1 MLYIQNRAD
10 STLGVIEDFYNDT
23 HQMIL
28 SSGVSSY
35 TFTVAKNIE
44 DSQYLVEG
52 NYVIITDD
60 QGLGWKFT
68 IMNTT
73 QTHTEITV
81 YCEDIGLELVN
92 KVMDTWSAPTTKQP
106 ASYYINKAIK
116 DTKWKIG
123 FNQISNLSRTLKW
136 EGRDTSLNRLLSICT
151 EFDHAEIEFRVKF
164 HNLQVTDYI
173 INIYKSRGANRSDI
187 QLVYGETVD
196 DITKSSSIEELA
208 TAMMGVGSD
217 KELPENAPQG
227 AIPDK
232 VTFKNLTY
240 DDGFFFTKM
249 GDPFLRARVA
259 NQQFNLREGYIED
272 YYEYD
277 TSDPQELLNR
287 TITQLKERSE
297 IKVNYEVSA
306 VKFEKSLQLGDTI
319 TIIDHDY
326 KPELLLSGRVL
337 ELDKSYTDAS
347 QDKLVLGNF
356 LILYSNIND
365 KLYNLQNQIKNMK
378 VDSNYM
384 WLRYAIDDKGTGM
397 SATPTAGTKY
407 LAMLVNKKTGI
418 PSDNPADYAGH
429 WKLIQ
434 GADGKDGIPG
444 ATGADGKTSY
454 THFAY
459 ANNVSGTTDFS
470 LDDPTGRSYMGVY
483 SDFTKADSN
492 DPSDYVWS
500 LTKGESGPEGMQGA
514 QGPKGDIGIPGKP
527 GADGKTSYTHVAYAD
542 NDNGGG
548 FSQNPTNKAYMGWY
562 SDFTANDSTDTTKY
576 AWSLIK
582 GSDGL
587 DGAQG
592 IPGPKGADGKT
603 PYTHIAY
610 ADTATGSGLSQLP
623 DSKKY
628 IGMYVDFTEND
639 SSDPQKYAW
648 SLIKGADGKDGTPG
662 KDGIAGKDGI
672 GIKSTTVTYQASSN
686 GTTAPTGAWTANVPT
701 VPAGQYLWTRTI
713 WTYTDNTNETSYSVA
728 YVAKDGNSG
737 KDGIA
742 GKDGVGIK
750 STAIAY
756 ATSTSGTVTPTT
768 GWVTNPPAVSPG
780 QFMWTKTVWNYTDN
794 SSETGY
800 SVAQAGNTG
809 ATGPVGK
816 DGIAGKDGVGIKSTA
831 IAYAQSTSGTTP
843 PTTGWT
849 AGVPTLIKGQYLWTK
864 TVWTYT
870 DSSAETGYTV
880 SYNAKDGNTGADGVA
895 GKDGTGIKSTVIEY
909 VGAVSGTSKPVNG
922 WSATIPTVPAGQYL
936 WTRTTWQYTDG
947 TSEQGFTNALMGRT
961 GPKGDTG
968 AQGLQGL
975 QGPTGTQGIAGPKG
989 ADGKTQYTHIAYANS
1004 ADGITNFS
1012 TSDSN
1017 RTYVGMY
1024 VDFNVN
1030 DSTAPSDYSWTLV
1043 KGADGSQGTP
1053 GKAGADGKTPYLHTA
1068 YSWSADGTDRFMTV
1082 YPGENL
1088 IGSYQ
1093 FDKLGRWRS
1102 WGDVGAGLTA
1112 TRGFATEESV
1122 PIVKVTSTGTGVIA
1136 DGYGYAMDFIGA
1148 NQIGKTGDRLTLSL
1162 EYKFVK
1168 GNPNSKI
1175 KLQEGNGSGGWQ
1187 NTFGTWEDNDSWHKL
1202 VLNETIDSTT
1212 GDTSYYVGLSGS
1224 LNADTE
1230 LWVKNPKLEKGEN
1243 KFPVYTPSP
1252 LDDPE
1257 GAYPKFIGT
1266 YTDYI
1271 ADDSTDP
1278 SKYTWAKL
1286 RGEQGL
1292 KGDTGED
1299 GVAGKDGVGIES
1311 TQIMYAQNNSGT
1323 TAPTTGWT
1331 AQVPTLIKGQ
1341 YLWTQTTWLYT
1352 DSTGEA
1358 GYTVSYNAKDGNT
1371 GANGIAGK
1379 DGVGIKSTLIEYVV
1393 SSSGITKP
1401 TTGWSALIPSVTAGQ
1416 FLWTRTTWR
1425 YTDSTNEVGYSVA
1438 QAGATGPKGDKG
1450 DSGTDGVAGKDGI
1463 GIKSTA
1469 VSYQASTNG
1478 TTAPTGT
1485 WSTTVPTVAKGS
1497 YLWTRTIWTY
1507 TDNTTETGYSVAYV
1521 GTNGNDGTNGVAG
1534 KDGVG
1539 MKSTTITYAQST
1551 SGTVAPTTGYTT
1563 TVPSVASGSF
1573 LWTKTTWSYTD
1584 GTSESGYS
1592 VAKMGEK
1599 GAQGPQGLQGL
1610 QGATGNQGIQG
1621 LKGLDGKS
1629 SYTHIAYGTSNSGA
1643 GFTQTTSTS
1652 TTYIGMYVDQTATDS
1667 GDPNKYAWSLI
1678 KGADGTQGTPGAK
1691 GADGKTP
1698 YFHSAWANSVDG
1710 KTGFSTTDSVNKSYL
1725 GTYTDFT
1732 VADSADPTKYA
1743 WSLIK
1748 GADGINGKDGIPG
1761 KPGADGRT
1769 PYFHTAWAD
1778 STDGK
1783 INFSLTDATNRGYL
1797 GTYTDFTQA
1806 DSTDTTKYAWS
1817 LIKGRDG
1824 SDGAPGKPGS
1834 DGKTPYFH
1842 QAWAD
1847 SKDGKINFSATDP
1860 TNRGYL
1866 GTYSDF
1872 TQADSTDPSKYY
1884 WVELVGNLQVGG
1896 RNYLA
1901 DTNTTWQTQGS
1912 GGTNQTSSPKW
1923 LFTFGTI
1930 KQAPFN
1936 DGDYVTLSFDYTNV
1950 GTGAYGT
1957 ILPQFNNTPWGQLG
1971 GGDAMKDNGHV
1982 VRTVQWKS
1990 DWTTSGTA
1998 TGIQIRIDNVATT
2011 RTVIVYDMQF
2021 ERGNKATDYK
2031 QAPEDTQALIDS
2043 ISNPN
2048 LVYNAGFKGD
2058 YQNGFDGWSSTEGWY
2073 RTTNSASMHNGANG
2087 VGINQ
2092 DLASTP
2098 GGSWVSLISKPHS
2111 PIDVGTAFSLSVW
2124 HKVYIEGSTGMTFAT
2139 LNFYDSKG
2147 TRVGY
2152 KDTNNVDN
2160 RATSTN
2166 RNVWVELR
2174 ADNIVAPAGAV
2185 KVGVTFQAH
2194 ATPNQAGKI
2203 HAVWSAPI
2211 ISIGSKPAQYTDNQ
2225 GNGADI
2231 SRVNEGLEHVEGLYN
2246 SILTP
2251 IASVTT
2257 PTNPK
2262 TGQQWWVLDT
2272 NGKTVGLKIWDGSTW
2287 TDATIQQSAMNIGT
2301 LNGNTINGATIN
2313 SSNFNVAFDETKE
2326 NTGRLIGPY
2335 FKGTQVIKNGSY
2347 LSDYQYKG
2355 TTQTGYAH
2363 LTPDGLATLINDD
2376 NGKLMSRAYLGLGVL
2391 ELSEQGKTGVITGTL
2406 NAQDSYRNSTNT
2418 VAWLGGWGDW
2428 GSGRGLIHVV
2438 RNGRLVTLSGYP
2450 HHDNTTTLG
2459 NMFQL
2464 PAWAKPAE
2472 GVNISAVCYNGSVMN
2487 PTACRL
2493 FISDSGLASI
2503 SNAQKGGWVVIGASY
2518 VGQDM

>member
-44 DSQYLVEG
+44 DAEYLVEG
-52 NYVIITDD
+52 NYIVVTDD
-60 QGLGWKFT
+60 IGMGWKFT
-68 IMNTT
+68 IMNTS

-92 KVMDTWSAPTTKQP
+92 KVMDAWSEPSSKQP
-106 ASYYINKAIK
+106 VSYYINKAIK

-123 FNQISNLSRTLKW
+123 LNQIDNLSRTLKW

-151 EFDHAEIEFRVKF
+151 EFDHAEIEFKVRF
-164 HNLQVTDYI
+164 RNLQVTDYL
-173 INIYKSRGANRSDI
+173 INIYKKRGANRSDI
-187 QLVYGETVD
+187 QLVYGDTVN
-196 DITKSSSIEELA
+196 DITKTSSIEELA
-208 TAMMGVGSD
+208 TALMGVGSD
-217 KELPENAPQG
+217 KELPENSPAE
-227 AIPDK
+227 AVADK
-232 VTFKNLTY
+232 TTFKDLTY
-240 DDGFFFTKM
+240 DDGLFFTKA
-249 GDPFLRARVA
+249 GDKFLRARVA
-259 NQQFNLREGYIED
+259 NQQFNLKEGYIED
-272 YYEYD
+272 FYEYD
-277 TSDPQELLNR
+277 TADPQELLNR

-297 IKVNYEVSA
+297 IKVNYEVSVA
-306 VKFEKSLQLGDTI
+306 KFEKTLQLGDTI

-337 ELDKSYTDAS
+337 EMDKSYTDPFNNT
-347 QDKLVLGNF
+347 LVLGNF

-365 KLYNLQNQIKNMK
+365 RLTNLQNQIKNMK
-378 VDSNYM
+378 LDSNHM
-384 WLRYAIDDKGTGM
+384 WLRYAIDDKGNGM
-397 SATPTAGTKY
+397 SATPTAETKY
-407 LAMLVNKKTGI
+407 FAMLVNKKTGI

-492 DPSDYVWS
+492 DSSDYVWS

-562 SDFTANDSTDTTKY
+562 SDFTANDSTDPTKY

-610 ADTATGSGLSQLP
+610 ADTAIGGGLSQLP
-623 DSKKY
+623 DGKKY

-672 GIKSTTVTYQASSN
+672 GIKSTNVTYQASSN

-728 YVAKDGNSG
+728 YIAKDGNSG

-750 STAIAY
+750 STTITY

-880 SYNAKDGNTGADGVA
+880 SYNAKDGNTGADGIA
-895 GKDGTGIKSTVIEY
+895 GKDGVGISNTIIDY
-909 VGAVSGTSKPVNG
+909 VGAVSGTSNPTSG
-922 WSATIPTVPAGQYL
+922 WSTTIPAVPAGQYL

-989 ADGKTQYTHIAYANS
+989 ADGKT
-1004 ADGITNFS
+1004 
-1012 TSDSN
+1012 
-1017 RTYVGMY
+1017 
-1024 VDFNVN
+1024 
-1030 DSTAPSDYSWTLV
+1030 
-1043 KGADGSQGTP
+1043 
-1053 GKAGADGKTPYLHTA
+1053 
-1068 YSWSADGTDRFMTV
+1068 
-1082 YPGENL
+1082 
-1088 IGSYQ
+1088 
-1093 FDKLGRWRS
+1093 
-1102 WGDVGAGLTA
+1102 
-1112 TRGFATEESV
+1112 
-1122 PIVKVTSTGTGVIA
+1122 
-1136 DGYGYAMDFIGA
+1136 
-1148 NQIGKTGDRLTLSL
+1148 
-1162 EYKFVK
+1162 
-1168 GNPNSKI
+1168 
-1175 KLQEGNGSGGWQ
+1175 
-1187 NTFGTWEDNDSWHKL
+1187 
-1202 VLNETIDSTT
+1202 
-1212 GDTSYYVGLSGS
+1212 
-1224 LNADTE
+1224 
-1230 LWVKNPKLEKGEN
+1230 
-1243 KFPVYTPSP
+1243 
-1252 LDDPE
+1252 
-1257 GAYPKFIGT
+1257 
-1266 YTDYI
+1266 
-1271 ADDSTDP
+1271 
-1278 SKYTWAKL
+1278 
-1286 RGEQGL
+1286 
-1292 KGDTGED
+1292 
-1299 GVAGKDGVGIES
+1299 
-1311 TQIMYAQNNSGT
+1311 
-1323 TAPTTGWT
+1323 
-1331 AQVPTLIKGQ
+1331 
-1341 YLWTQTTWLYT
+1341 
-1352 DSTGEA
+1352 
-1358 GYTVSYNAKDGNT
+1358 
-1371 GANGIAGK
+1371 
-1379 DGVGIKSTLIEYVV
+1379 
-1393 SSSGITKP
+1393 
-1401 TTGWSALIPSVTAGQ
+1401 
-1416 FLWTRTTWR
+1416 
-1425 YTDSTNEVGYSVA
+1425 
-1438 QAGATGPKGDKG
+1438 
-1450 DSGTDGVAGKDGI
+1450 
-1463 GIKSTA
+1463 
-1469 VSYQASTNG
+1469 
-1478 TTAPTGT
+1478 
-1485 WSTTVPTVAKGS
+1485 
-1497 YLWTRTIWTY
+1497 
-1507 TDNTTETGYSVAYV
+1507 
-1521 GTNGNDGTNGVAG
+1521 
-1534 KDGVG
+1534 
-1539 MKSTTITYAQST
+1539 
-1551 SGTVAPTTGYTT
+1551 
-1563 TVPSVASGSF
+1563 
-1573 LWTKTTWSYTD
+1573 
-1584 GTSESGYS
+1584 
-1592 VAKMGEK
+1592 
-1599 GAQGPQGLQGL
+1599 
-1610 QGATGNQGIQG
+1610 
-1621 LKGLDGKS
+1621 

-1643 GFTQTTSTS
+1643 GFTQIPSTS

-1732 VADSADPTKYA
+1732 VADSADYTKYA

-1778 STDGK
+1778 SMDGK

-1824 SDGAPGKPGS
+1824 SDGAPGKAGT

-1872 TQADSTDPSKYY
+1872 TQADSTDPSKYF
-1884 WVELVGNLQVGG
+1884 WVELVGNLQVGV
-1896 RNYLA
+1896 RNLLNGTA
-1901 DTNTTWQTQGS
+1901 DFSNGLNVSGANGTVITDEVYNGNRVLKEPQLTASNSYHDPYVSNTIDVAKGEYYALSFYARADVPSMVMRCYFYSPTNTISSINNQGFES
-1912 GGTNQTSSPKW
+1912 TSLDGLSTFTITNQW
-1923 LFTFGTI
+1923 
-1930 KQAPFN
+1930 KQ
-1936 DGDYVTLSFDYTNV
+1936 YWVVWKTNINTTV
-1950 GTGAYGT
+1950 KRVIIGRREKSVAGSDTGA
-1957 ILPQFNNTPWGQLG
+1957 IFINSPML
-1971 GGDAMKDNGHV
+1971 V
-1982 VRTVQWKS
+1982 
-1990 DWTTSGTA
+1990 
-1998 TGIQIRIDNVATT
+1998 
-2011 RTVIVYDMQF
+2011 
-2021 ERGNKATDYK
+2021 EGNKAVGW
-2031 QAPEDTQALIDS
+2031 QPAPEDTQGQIDS
-2043 ISNPN
+2043 
-2048 LVYNAGFKGD
+2048 V
-2058 YQNGFDGWSSTEGWY
+2058 
-2073 RTTNSASMHNGANG
+2073 
-2087 VGINQ
+2087 
-2092 DLASTP
+2092 
-2098 GGSWVSLISKPHS
+2098 
-2111 PIDVGTAFSLSVW
+2111 
-2124 HKVYIEGSTGMTFAT
+2124 
-2139 LNFYDSKG
+2139 
-2147 TRVGY
+2147 
-2152 KDTNNVDN
+2152 
-2160 RATSTN
+2160 
-2166 RNVWVELR
+2166 
-2174 ADNIVAPAGAV
+2174 
-2185 KVGVTFQAH
+2185 
-2194 ATPNQAGKI
+2194 NQALVQANNKI
-2203 HAVWSAPI
+2203 NAVPHVSAQ
-2211 ISIGSKPAQYTDNQ
+2211 SSA
-2225 GNGADI
+2225 
-2231 SRVNEGLEHVEGLYN
+2231 
-2246 SILTP
+2246 
-2251 IASVTT
+2251 

-2262 TGQQWWVLDT
+2262 QGDQWWVLDES
-2272 NGKTVGLKIWDGSTW
+2272 GKATGFKVWSG
-2287 TDATIQQSAMNIGT
+2287 TDWADSKIQQSL
-2301 LNGNTINGATIN
+2301 LNVVSLNAVTITGSTINGSKFTNNFDFTNADKIRFQGVTTIGDGAIN
-2313 SSNFNVAFDETKE
+2313 ITWKIPANN
-2326 NTGRLIGPY
+2326 
-2335 FKGTQVIKNGSY
+2335 
-2347 LSDYQYKG
+2347 
-2355 TTQTGYAH
+2355 QTGQ
-2363 LTPDGLATLINDD
+2363 TL
-2376 NGKLMSRAYLGLGVL
+2376 
-2391 ELSEQGKTGVITGTL
+2391 L
-2406 NAQDSYRNSTNT
+2406 NASGFQSVVNDSDGAIINRTDLLFGELDLKNRTSGTGATSKYVGGSLTAQDVYRGDTTS
-2418 VAWLGGWGDW
+2418 VQWLSGWGDW
-2428 GSGRGLIHVV
+2428 GNGNGLIHVT
-2438 RNGRLVTLSGYP
+2438 RNGYTVSVSGYP
-2450 HHDNTTTLG
+2450 HHNNSANFAEVAT
-2459 NMFQL
+2459 L
-2464 PAWAKPAE
+2464 PAWARPPKT
-2472 GVNISAVCYNGSVMN
+2472 VNLSGTIYDSGVMN
-2487 PTACRL
+2487 PAACK
-2493 FISDSGLASI
+2493 ITIDQNGKI
-2503 SNAQKGGWVVIGASY
+2503 QVTNGKKGGYLIIGGTY
-2518 VGQDM
+2518 VGQNIV